1 MSVNLKVSEVIVRF
15 LEKIGVNLMFGLPG
29 SQTCPLYDSLF
40 SSSIRHVLVRHEQ
53 SAAYMADAYAK
64 FTGNLGVCDGTGGP
78 GATNLLTGVATAWTD
93 STPIL
98 VLTGQQPLSHLSKG
112 AFQEIDHVLLFS
124 PISKWSTMLV
134 KPEKAVE
141 TLKRAVRIA
150 VSGRPG
156 PVHVN
161 LPVDIQ
167 SQHVDY
173 NEEEVSRAASH
184 IFSTFKP
191 CGDPLAIDAA
201 LNLLI
206 ESFRPVIVSGG
217 GVHYS
222 SRAHRELRELAEC
235 LNIPVATTFNGRG
248 SFPEDHPL
256 SVGRIGVHASTF
268 SNKIVS
274 EADVILAVGCRFAA
288 LSTKMWSN
296 INPDARLIHID
307 IDPEIIDRNY
317 RTEVGIVGDAKK
329 VLSEMLERTK
339 KLKYLGGDRREEWLK
354 YIELVREEWRRSK
367 HYSEMFSERS
377 PIKPQRVCAEIR
389 KTCSKETVFTLD
401 AGNNKMWASTF
412 LEIYEPHT
420 WIQSGCFGP
429 MGYAIPAAI
438 ACRLALKDDNRS
450 VVAICGDGGFYM
462 SMHEVAT
469 AIQEN
474 APILIC
480 IFNDGSLGTIKHRQ
494 RELYGRRFLSVNL
507 RNPSFADIAEA
518 FGCHGISVETPN
530 QLKSALEDGLR
541 ATRRGETAIIDIK
554 IDGEE
559 PLPP

>member
-1 MSVNLKVSEVIVRF
+1 
-15 LEKIGVNLMFGLPG
+15 
-29 SQTCPLYDSLF
+29 
-40 SSSIRHVLVRHEQ
+40 
-53 SAAYMADAYAK
+53 
-64 FTGNLGVCDGTGGP
+64 
-78 GATNLLTGVATAWTD
+78 
-93 STPIL
+93 
-98 VLTGQQPLSHLSKG
+98 
-112 AFQEIDHVLLFS
+112 
-124 PISKWSTMLV
+124 
-134 KPEKAVE
+134 
-141 TLKRAVRIA
+141 
-150 VSGRPG
+150 
-156 PVHVN
+156 
-161 LPVDIQ
+161 
-167 SQHVDY
+167 
-173 NEEEVSRAASH
+173 
-184 IFSTFKP
+184 
-191 CGDPLAIDAA
+191 
-201 LNLLI
+201 
-206 ESFRPVIVSGG
+206 
-217 GVHYS
+217 
-222 SRAHRELRELAEC
+222 
-235 LNIPVATTFNGRG
+235 
-248 SFPEDHPL
+248 
-256 SVGRIGVHASTF
+256 
-268 SNKIVS
+268 
-274 EADVILAVGCRFAA
+274 
-288 LSTKMWSN
+288 STKMWSN